1 MRLLPGRRPPER
13 GEVPP
18 ARVHLGAP
26 LGVQLAVLLLICLLV
41 AQAMGILVVLL
52 SRPPAPS
59 FYSLSE
65 VADAM
70 RGGSLQTRL
79 GRSLIRSTATAP
91 PAEPQRWP
99 FSQERGRRAL
109 AALLHVPEDR
119 VRLVRPQ
126 PPLISELVS
135 GRPPRPRPPM
145 TGAFVPEPRGREGH
159 GPGPGP
165 GPGRDAEVFMG
176 DGGGPGG
183 PREFQLSLPRGAGAR
198 LMFGPDSEI
207 FGDFIAA
214 VRRPDG
220 QWTVVRSAPEAF
232 PNRWQRRIALWL
244 LGCLLVVA
252 PIGYLFVRRVTA
264 PLDRFAKAA
273 AALGRDPHAPPIPVS
288 GPAEVGKAA
297 GAINEMQA
305 RIRRYVDDRT
315 AMVGAI
321 SHDLRTPL
329 ARIRYKLEQ
338 GPPELKQAVLSDVV
352 QMEAMIGAVLAFIR
366 DASEPRRRE
375 RIDLLSLVEC
385 VADDAAPLG
394 EVEIVRAVPFT
405 VEGDALALQRMLCN
419 LVENAVKYGTRAR
432 IGMVAA
438 GGDAVVEIEDD
449 GPGLPAEEL
458 ERVFTPFYRS
468 SQARTL
474 DVGGVGLGLAV
485 ARAIARAH
493 GGDVELDAGPG
504 GLTARVRLPL
514 AQA

>member
-1 MRLLPGRRPPER
+1 M
-13 GEVPP
+13 
-18 ARVHLGAP
+18 
-26 LGVQLAVLLLICLLV
+26 
-41 AQAMGILVVLL
+41 
-52 SRPPAPS
+52 
-59 FYSLSE
+59 
-65 VADAM
+65 
-70 RGGSLQTRL
+70 
-79 GRSLIRSTATAP
+79 
-91 PAEPQRWP
+91 
-99 FSQERGRRAL
+99 
-109 AALLHVPEDR
+109 
-119 VRLVRPQ
+119 
-126 PPLISELVS
+126 
-135 GRPPRPRPPM
+135 
-145 TGAFVPEPRGREGH
+145 
-159 GPGPGP
+159 
-165 GPGRDAEVFMG
+165 
-176 DGGGPGG
+176 
-183 PREFQLSLPRGAGAR
+183 
-198 LMFGPDSEI
+198 
-207 FGDFIAA
+207 
-214 VRRPDG
+214 
-220 QWTVVRSAPEAF
+220 
-232 PNRWQRRIALWL
+232 
-244 LGCLLVVA
+244 
-252 PIGYLFVRRVTA
+252 
-264 PLDRFAKAA
+264 
-273 AALGRDPHAPPIPVS
+273 
-288 GPAEVGKAA
+288 
-297 GAINEMQA
+297 
-305 RIRRYVDDRT
+305 
-315 AMVGAI
+315 
-321 SHDLRTPL
+321 
-329 ARIRYKLEQ
+329 
-338 GPPELKQAVLSDVV
+338 LSDVV